1 MCRGCGAIIGAGQTN
16 CAVCGASTASSGAE
30 PRPIADRE
38 TIRFARAVLDR
49 PYKFTIIL
57 LVVNFFIFLLM
68 LQSSG
73 MAFSLL
79 GPFSTEVLIAYG
91 AKLNALINEGQ
102 WWRLVTPM
110 FIHVNFLH
118 LLVNMYSLWIVGP
131 YVEKL
136 YGSAK
141 FIVCWVVSGVGA
153 SVASYFTIVD
163 PGTPL
168 GPLGRFLFRPDVPS
182 AGASGSLFGLVG
194 VLFVFGIKYRHELP
208 EGFKRAFGTGLLPM
222 ILLNLFIGYMGRGLF
237 DNAAH
242 LGGLV
247 TGAAFALAVGYRR
260 PGERNGVAIAWLI
273 LRVVALTLVAISFL
287 KVAQHFTDPLPAAA
301 RNQNVGSPSSVGT
314 TFLVFAKAMNDAQ
327 ETFHR
332 VLLEDASG
340 VEEAIKRLETVPH
353 LDPASAQLAERLR
366 ALLTRARELKSEPT
380 PSPSQPPVVDKSKL
394 QQEKE
399 LLQDFSS
406 WSQDYN
412 QWLKTIGKTYSGLI
426 EVTTTPTPNNSTQ

>member
-1 MCRGCGAIIGAGQTN
+1 MCRACGAIIGAGQTN
-16 CAVCGASTASSGAE
+16 CAVCGAATASSSAE

-57 LVVNFFIFLLM
+57 LVANFFIFLLM
-68 LQSSG
+68 LESSG
-73 MAFSLL
+73 MALSVL
-79 GPFSTEVLIAYG
+79 GVFSTEVLIAYG

-141 FIVCWVVSGVGA
+141 FVVCWVVSGLGA
-153 SVASYFTIVD
+153 SVAAYLTIVE

-260 PGERNGVAIAWLI
+260 PGERNGVAILWQI
-273 LRVVALTLVAISFL
+273 LRVGALTLVAISFL
-287 KVAQHFTDPLPAAA
+287 KVAQHFRDPLPRAA
-301 RNQNVGSPSSVGT
+301 RDQNIGIPNGGGAAFV
-314 TFLVFAKAMNDAQ
+314 VFAKAMNDAQ
-327 ETFHR
+327 ETFYR
-332 VLLEDASG
+332 VMLGDAGGVDETIKSLEA
-340 VEEAIKRLETVPH
+340 VPH
-353 LDPASAQLAERLR
+353 LDPASVQLAERLKT
-366 ALLTRARELKSEPT
+366 LLIKAKGLKSQSTSSPSPAPLADETKIQQERELI
-380 PSPSQPPVVDKSKL
+380 
-394 QQEKE
+394 QE
-399 LLQDFSS
+399 FSS
-406 WSQDYN
+406 WSRDYN

-426 EVTTTPTPNNSTQ
+426 EVTTTPTPNNSTR